1 MLYLRRVGESLPD
14 ATIAQVTPNV
24 SFIQT
29 PKLERVW

>member
-24 SFIQT
+24 VCQT
-29 PKLERVW
+29 PKLDRVW